1 MNTRNWNSAVK
12 SLNKYNL
19 SNNQRNIVTLA
30 NALVKTG
37 KPPGGGDR
45 HSIHPNTFRRF
56 MSRELMGQNLVNQ
69 MKRNSNARG
78 GHRIRSLGKAAIAGG
93 AAIAAGYA
101 AAKYGAPYI
110 KETIFKARNFKRNN
124 GRITNSE
131 VQRLASGWKKKGF
144 EIKNMN
150 QFARH
155 VRSSAN
161 SMTANQAAAQ
171 FNKAFRNGTI
181 SMVVGGLASSTGAAA
196 MGGAS
201 RVAAA
206 RNAFAKAGRL
216 AARTGAPNRL
226 RTNILNQAAR
236 AVAKN
241 QGMSFGQGVSALRRM
256 TNTTRAGLNRARM
269 MRK

>member
-1 MNTRNWNSAVK
+1 MNTRNWNRAVRNM
-12 SLNKYNL
+12 NKYNL
-19 SNNQRNIVTLA
+19 SKNQRNIVTLA

-45 HSIHPNTFRRF
+45 HRLHPNTFRRF
-56 MSRELMGQNLVNQ
+56 MERELMGQNLVNQ

-78 GHRIRSLGKAAIAGG
+78 GYRGRALAKAAIIGG
-93 AAIAAGYA
+93 AVALGGYA
-101 AAKYGAPYI
+101 AAPYI
-110 KETIFKARNFKRNN
+110 KQTILKARNFKRNN
-124 GRITNSE
+124 GRITNNE
-131 VQRLASGWKKKGF
+131 VQRLAKGWENKGF

-161 SMTANQAAAQ
+161 SITANQAAAQ

-206 RNAFAKAGRL
+206 RNAFARAGRL
-216 AARTGAPNRL
+216 AARTGAPNRVL
-226 RTNILNQAAR
+226 LNQAAR

-256 TNTTRAGLNRARM
+256 TNTTRAGINRARM